1 MHETNEKI
9 TALYCRLS
17 HEDSMHGESNSIQNQ
32 RKILTDYAKSKS
44 FRNTK
49 FYIDDGFS
57 GTNFNRPGFES
68 MMADIY
74 VHEKKEKWSRTEGNA
89 IDIVFTVGFREQHTV
104 RSSLGRF

>member
-1 MHETNEKI
+1 MCLQLIRLFCKTNGLRVERRETMYETNEKI

-17 HEDSMHGESNSIQNQ
+17 HEDSMQGESNSIQNQ
-32 RKILTDYAKSKS
+32 RNILTEYAKSKG

-68 MMADIY
+68 MMADM
-74 VHEKKEKWSRTEGNA
+74 E
-89 IDIVFTVGFREQHTV
+89 D
-104 RSSLGRF
+104 